1 MLLSGKFDFDP
12 EEVLNKSLLF
22 DSKKASEEIIFDFIL
37 EKIPDKNNIYY
48 TEHSGVTNAFR
59 IRKDSKQ
66 DEKRWTKN
74 NAWNVNR
81 GIKRATSK
89 SKLSQL
95 KRIEKQ
101 LIRNTKIWGKS
112 SLTMIELKNPFKNL

>member
-12 EEVLNKSLLF
+12 EEILDKSLLF
-22 DSKKASEEIIFDFIL
+22 DSKKASEEIIYDFIL

-112 SLTMIELKNPFKNL
+112 SLTMIELKKPFKNL

>member
-12 EEVLNKSLLF
+12 EEVLDKSLLF

-112 SLTMIELKNPFKNL
+112 SLTRIELKNPFKNL

>member
-12 EEVLNKSLLF
+12 EEVLDKSLLF

-37 EKIPDKNNIYY
+37 EKIPDKNNIYN

>member
-12 EEVLNKSLLF
+12 EEVLDKSLLF

-101 LIRNTKIWGKS
+101 LIRNSKIWGKS

>member
-12 EEVLNKSLLF
+12 EEVLDKSLLF
-22 DSKKASEEIIFDFIL
+22 DSKKASEEKKFDSIL

>member
-12 EEVLNKSLLF
+12 EEVLDKSLLF